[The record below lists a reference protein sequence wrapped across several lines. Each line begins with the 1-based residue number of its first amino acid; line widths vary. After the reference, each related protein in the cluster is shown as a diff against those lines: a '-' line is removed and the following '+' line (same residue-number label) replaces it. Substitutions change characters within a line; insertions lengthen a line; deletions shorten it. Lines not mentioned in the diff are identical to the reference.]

1 MTFLARAALLLLVT
15 AQVGWTPAWGARALD
30 EENPLQATGRLN
42 PILLSPEQGAE
53 LRLELRLPEGY
64 RAYADQFVVRA
75 TEASKFKIGQFR
87 ITPLKEFFDET
98 SKKKKLG
105 VIHQATLIAPIEA
118 PADLDA
124 ETNPLIIRVTYQACT
139 KTFCLFPT
147 TLEVPVS
154 FQTPPTLR
162 DPPLLPATS
171 AEVSWDQFFK
181 RPVHEIFEKESLIF
195 VFVFLFIAGFLT
207 SLTPCIFPMIPITLS
222 VLGRQAHAR
231 TKFQNA
237 LVSVV
242 YVLGIALTYSL
253 LGVFAASTGALFG
266 SMMSS
271 PWVLGFVC
279 VVFLAM
285 ALSMFGLYDLQPPQ
299 WLQNRL
305 GRAHADGY
313 GGAFL
318 MGVIAGLVASPCVGP
333 VLVGV
338 LTWIAQTKNLALGF
352 GALFVF
358 ALGLG
363 QLFLILGI
371 FSGATK
377 LLPKSG
383 AWMDGVKHFFGL
395 LMLGGFYYYL
405 DLLVP
410 TRWFEACVGL
420 GLILLGSLK
429 GAFETNDKLNTAW
442 KKVRKGLCQAL
453 ILIGA
458 SLIVVS
464 LFDIRTATN
473 THDISAPGLHVDQWK
488 PYSKEALAEAARE
501 GKPVI
506 LDFYADWCAACKE
519 LEHITFADPRF
530 KLATAGFALLRF
542 DATNSSPELDELKKT
557 YKIVGLPTV
566 VFHDAKG
573 TWHHDLTL
581 TEFEDVS
588 AFLKRVEALREKA
601 EAP

>member
-1 MTFLARAALLLLVT
+1 MTFLGRAVLLLLVSLPL
-15 AQVGWTPAWGARALD
+15 GWTSALGASALD
-30 EENPLQATGRLN
+30 EENPLQATARLN

-64 RAYADQFVVRA
+64 RAYADQFVVKA
-75 TEASKFKIGQFR
+75 SETSKFKIGQFH

-98 SKKKKLG
+98 TKKKKLG

-118 PADLDA
+118 PGDLDA
-124 ETNPLIIRVTYQACT
+124 EANPLVIRVTYQACT

-162 DPPLLPATS
+162 DPPVLPATS

-181 RPVHEIFEKESLIF
+181 RPVREIFEKESLIF
-195 VFVFLFIAGFLT
+195 VLVFLFIAGFLT

-237 LVSVV
+237 LVSAV

-358 ALGLG
+358 ALGMG
-363 QLFLILGI
+363 QLFLFLGL

-377 LLPKSG
+377 MLPKSG

-429 GAFETNDKLNTAW
+429 GAFEPNDKLNTPW

-453 ILIGA
+453 VLIGA

-464 LFDIRTATN
+464 LFDIKTATN
-473 THDISAPGLHVDQWK
+473 TRYISETAPAHDQWTT
-488 PYSKEALAEAARE
+488 YSKDALEGAARE

-519 LEHITFADPRF
+519 LEQITFADPRF
-530 KLATAGFALLRF
+530 KAATAGFVLLRF
-542 DATNSSPELDELKKT
+542 DATNGSPELEELKKT

-566 VFHDAKG
+566 VFHDDNG
-573 TWHHDLTL
+573 NWLESLTL
-581 TEFEDVS
+581 TEFEGATS
-588 AFLKRVEALREKA
+588 FLKRLKATRKWEKQ
-601 EAP
+601 E